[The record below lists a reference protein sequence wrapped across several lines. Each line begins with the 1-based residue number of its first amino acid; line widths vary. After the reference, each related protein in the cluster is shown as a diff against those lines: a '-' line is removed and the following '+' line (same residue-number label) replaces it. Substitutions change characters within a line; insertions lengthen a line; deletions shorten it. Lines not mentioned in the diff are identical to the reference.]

1 MLIITSDVDIF
12 GKWNS
17 GFIVII
23 MNTFDISN
31 NKRKLFVM
39 GYFVTLPTHN
49 SFFYYFSLENSPRSE
64 RTGMESGVVLHLRW
78 QKS

>member
-1 MLIITSDVDIF
+1 
-12 GKWNS
+12 
-17 GFIVII
+17 

-64 RTGMESGVVLHLRW
+64 RTGMESGVVLHLR
-78 QKS
+78 